1 MRDKGECRDWDCVGF
16 GTSGD
21 SGNGARRVSTA
32 VVPKAAS
39 GAPMLTSVS
48 KHLRRTLGALKTRVL
63 VDGMRRPSGTRHK
76 GFKAQERKK
85 QRAALRGRRD
95 HDDNGSRIGT
105 CEAVQGFEGPTYQ
118 VSQMCANLSGTFSG
132 GLCNSTST
140 SYRTCVPSSM
150 TAGQINEFYAQ
161 PIISAIGMS
170 LTTDECKLARAGK
183 LVET

>member
-21 SGNGARRVSTA
+21 SGNGARRVSTE

-39 GAPMLTSVS
+39 GAHMLTSVS
-48 KHLRRTLGALKTRVL
+48 KHLRRTLGALKTRAL
-63 VDGMRRPSGTRHK
+63 VDGMRRPSGRTRHK

-85 QRAALRGRRD
+85 QRAAGRGRRD
-95 HDDNGSRIGT
+95 HDDDGSRIGT
-105 CEAVQGFEGPTYQ
+105 CEAVQGFAGPTYQ
-118 VSQMCANLSGTFSG
+118 VSQMCANISGTFSG

-170 LTTDECKLARAGK
+170 LTKDECKLVRAG
-183 LVET
+183 E